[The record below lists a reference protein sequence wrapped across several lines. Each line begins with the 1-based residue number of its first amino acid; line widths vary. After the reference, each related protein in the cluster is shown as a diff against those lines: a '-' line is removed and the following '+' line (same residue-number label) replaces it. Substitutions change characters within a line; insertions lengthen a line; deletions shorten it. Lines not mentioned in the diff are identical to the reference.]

1 MDGDIGSLLQSVL
14 SDPTQMEKIAQAAK
28 GLMGSLGG
36 DSAPVDTGTVEAQT
50 DSEEAFVSSQP
61 VTPLSTGETKLLAS
75 LGKVFSGSQSPSRST
90 ALLVAMR
97 PYMRP
102 EKQEKLDR
110 AMKIAQM
117 VHIAEVVMR
126 SYGGESHGL

>member
-1 MDGDIGSLLQSVL
+1 
-14 SDPTQMEKIAQAAK
+14 MEKIAQAAK

-36 DSAPVDTGTVEAQT
+36 DSASTDTETVETQT
-50 DSEEAFVSSQP
+50 DSAAAPVSSQP

-75 LGKVFSGSQSPSRST
+75 LGQVFSGSQTPSRST
-90 ALLVAMR
+90 ALLMAMR

-110 AMKIAQM
+110 AMKIAQI
-117 VHIAEVVMR
+117 VHIAEAVMH